1 VRIRQQHRSHN
12 SAIIATGMKLTAVN
26 GSRYS
31 LQILREAVRGA
42 KSATTPIEVLVENR
56 DMVKAYKCFPHLER
70 DASKPDLLEKII
82 HPLIK

>member
-31 LQILREAVRGA
+31 LQISREAVLGE
-42 KSATTPIEVLVENR
+42 KSATTPIEVPVENR
-56 DMVKAYKCFPHLER
+56 EMVKAYECFPHLER
-70 DASKPDLLEKII
+70 DASKPNLLRKII
-82 HPLIK
+82 RPLIK